1 MARIIAATLFAVAVT
16 GATFAQEEKQPP
28 GGRGE
33 RGGRGGGQFGRG
45 GFMMFG
51 AGSGAMQILE
61 MPEVQNDLKLTA
73 DEKGNIPLLKEELA
87 EGDRKFNE
95 SLQNVD
101 REARMAKLAERRAEV
116 DKQIKEV
123 LGDKYTRFR
132 QIRLQLDG
140 LFASLMSDKEV
151 KDTLNFTDDQRT
163 QVFEAM
169 RPPEGGGFRFNQG
182 ERPDASKMKEMREQ
196 MQKRNQEALDK
207 VLTADQK
214 KKWEEMIGAKIT
226 YKRPEPQFG
235 QGRGPGGPGGA
246 GGEGRGRGGRG
257 RRGGEGGNPP
267 PGGEAEKKPPFAN
280 L

>member
-28 GGRGE
+28 GGG
-33 RGGRGGGQFGRG
+33 RGGRGGGQFGQGGRG
-45 GFMMFG
+45 GFAMFG
-51 AGSGAMQILE
+51 GAGTGVMQILE

-87 EGDRKFNE
+87 EGDKKFGE
-95 SLQNVD
+95 SLQSVD
-101 REARMAKLAERRAEV
+101 REARIEKMAERRAEV

-151 KDTLNFTDDQRT
+151 KDALNFTDDQRT
-163 QVFEAM
+163 QLFEAM
-169 RPPEGGGFRFNQG
+169 RPPEGGSSFRFTPG
-182 ERPDASKMKEMREQ
+182 ERPDPAKLKEMREQ
-196 MQKRNQEALDK
+196 GQKRQQEALDK
-207 VLTADQK
+207 VLNADQK
-214 KKWEEMIGAKIT
+214 KKWEELIGPKVS
-226 YKRPEPQFG
+226 YKKPEPQFG
-235 QGRGPGGPGGA
+235 QGRGPGGTGS
-246 GGEGRGRGGRG
+246 EGRARGGRG
-257 RRGGEGGNPP
+257 RRGEGNNPP
-267 PGGEAEKKPPFAN
+267 PGGETEKKPPSAN